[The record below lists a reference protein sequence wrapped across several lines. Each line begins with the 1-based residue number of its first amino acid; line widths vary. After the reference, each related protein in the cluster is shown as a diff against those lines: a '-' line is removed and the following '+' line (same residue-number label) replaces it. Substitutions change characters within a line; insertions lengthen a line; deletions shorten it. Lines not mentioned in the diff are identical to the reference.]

1 MLAAIRSFMF
11 CKKAVLPILSM
22 GIFSFAVHL
31 SILNA
36 RSQSIFDGRTDLR
49 YQKIIF
55 ERAESIAQK
64 AFNQLL

>member
-1 MLAAIRSFMF
+1 
-11 CKKAVLPILSM
+11 M

-31 SILNA
+31 AILNA

>member
-1 MLAAIRSFMF
+1 
-11 CKKAVLPILSM
+11 M

-49 YQKIIF
+49 YQKITF